1 MTSDAHA
8 SLHNA
13 HMTPTHTSLHA
24 RSPKAS
30 PFNLARPYACS
41 HHQRDRARPQPACAL
56 LRCPYPSLTR
66 SRSPTA
72 QRSRACAPPTPTP
85 TNSARRA
92 HVSEGYP
99 HGYPRWCSCSCAGAL
114 HAWSHCMHRAN
125 GSSGRTSGSEIIP
138 DTADPVTSWG
148 THARAW
154 PRASPPGSRQTGG
167 APRGQ
172 PLRCSRMYPP
182 SSGGT

>member
-8 SLHNA
+8 SPQRTHDTHPHKSSRPVAQGVTVQPGAALRLLSSPTRPGPSSA
-13 HMTPTHTSLHA
+13 SVCTPTLSISLAHA
-24 RSPKAS
+24 FALSDCPEV
-30 PFNLARPYACS
+30 ARMC
-41 HHQRDRARPQPACAL
+41 
-56 LRCPYPSLTR
+56 
-66 SRSPTA
+66 
-72 QRSRACAPPTPTP
+72 PTPTP

-138 DTADPVTSWG
+138 DTADPVIGWG

-182 SSGGT
+182 SSGGM